1 MAVGKT
7 LELWSQHY
15 SPKLPTQHTIR
26 TQRVLMSN
34 ADPVLRFHRT
44 RNEKNTMPQVM
55 RSIDPGAH
63 HVLEG
68 EDDLSVT

>member
-1 MAVGKT
+1 MAAGKT

-34 ADPVLRFHRT
+34 ADPVLRFLQT
-44 RNEKNTMPQVM
+44 RSVKNTMPLDM
-55 RSIDPGAH
+55 RSIGPGAH
-63 HVLEG
+63 PVLEG
-68 EDDLSVT
+68 EDVQSVT